1 MATQIYK
8 VRDPSGAIRE
18 IEGPAGATDEQV
30 IAKAKELFPASAPA
44 GEGMPAARAGAAP
57 SAAPAAEAEQ
67 PAGYN
72 AFATGASF
80 FPSLYRNTIGGL
92 VEAVSSPLQTAQ
104 GIGDIVAGG
113 VYNALPEPIQK
124 GLNAIE
130 FNPEAQKRA
139 IQTANVV
146 GQDYAK
152 TYGTRAG
159 FQKMMEEDPFRVVGD
174 VSTVLGGGGALLRGT
189 TALGLG
195 ATAGTRG
202 APIAGQVS
210 RATLPVANAMVRGGE
225 RTNPINML
233 TRPAAAVVSPMVDP
247 SVRALMAEGITPT
260 TGQILGG
267 GYKRF
272 EEGLTSVLGLGDFI
286 KGAQTR
292 AVEQL
297 NTAAFNRALR
307 PIGQTLPEGTTGR
320 EAVQFVSDRLDDAY
334 GNLLPRMTVQADPVF
349 GAEIGNLR
357 QMVQQGAIDPNAVR
371 AFDRFLD
378 TNVVNKFQGQ
388 QAITG
393 QTLKQIQ
400 SDLRERINLLS
411 ASTDADQRLMGQAL
425 QEVQDQFRQ
434 LVIRSNPQNAAELR
448 AIDTGYANFKRVQR
462 ASGITG
468 AEEGIFSP
476 AQLQSAVRAM
486 DRSKDKSQFA
496 TGQALMQDLSET
508 GKTVLGNKLPD
519 SGTPYRSLA
528 ALIASGGAG
537 AAGYPAIA
545 AGLLAGP
552 ALYSAPGQRLAAAAL
567 TSRPAGAAA
576 VANQLR
582 ANQGIKT
589 GTLAANQLA
598 NQQQSAFEE
607 FLRANAAV
615 NPQFQQALQAGR

>member
-1 MATQIYK
+1 M
-8 VRDPSGAIRE
+8 
-18 IEGPAGATDEQV
+18 
-30 IAKAKELFPASAPA
+30 AKAEDYANWIVANADKKGTPDFETVAKAYQEA
-44 GEGMPAARAGAAP
+44 KAAEGMPAA
-57 SAAPAAEAEQ
+57 Q
-67 PAGYN
+67 PADYQFSKTVES
-72 AFATGASF
+72 A

-113 VYNALPEPIQK
+113 VYKALPGPVQR
-124 GLNAIE
+124 GLTAIE
-130 FNPEAQKRA
+130 TSPYNPLGNPAALQRAQA
-139 IQTANVV
+139 MASAV
-146 GQDYAK
+146 GQDYAR
-152 TYGTRAG
+152 TYGTGAG
-159 FQKMMEEDPFRVVGD
+159 FQKMIEEDPFRVVGD
-174 VSTVLGGGGALLRGT
+174 VSTVLGGGGAALRAANMG
-189 TALGLG
+189 GR
-195 ATAGTRG
+195 TAG
-202 APIAGQVS
+202 
-210 RATLPVANAMVRGGE
+210 VANAMVRGGDVI
-225 RTNPINML
+225 NPINML
-233 TRPAAAVVSPMVDP
+233 TRPAAAMISPTVDP
-247 SVRALMAEGITPT
+247 GVRALMAEGITPT

-267 GYKRF
+267 GAKRF
-272 EEGLTSVLGLGDFI
+272 EEGLTSIPVIGDFI
-286 KGAQTR
+286 KSAQGR

-297 NTAAFNRALR
+297 NTAAFNRALK
-307 PIGQTLPEGTTGR
+307 PIGSSLPSGTTGR
-320 EAVQFVSDRLDDAY
+320 EAVQFVSDKLDDAY
-334 GNLLPRMTVQADPVF
+334 GKLLPKMTVQADPVF
-349 GAEIGNLR
+349 GTEISNLR
-357 QMVQQGAIDPNAVR
+357 QMVGQGAIDPNAVK

-411 ASTDADQRLMGQAL
+411 VSTDADQRLMGQAL

-434 LVIRSNPQNAAELR
+434 LVIRSNPQNAKELK

-496 TGQALMQDLSET
+496 TGEALMQDLSET

-528 ALIASGGAG
+528 ALIASGGAAG
-537 AAGYPAIA
+537 AGYPAIA
-545 AGLLAGP
+545 AGMLAGP

-567 TSRPAGAAA
+567 TARPAGAAA

-607 FLRANAAV
+607 FLRANAALD
-615 NPQFQQALQAGR
+615 PRFQQALQAGR

>member
-1 MATQIYK
+1 M
-8 VRDPSGAIRE
+8 V
-18 IEGPAGATDEQV
+18 
-30 IAKAKELFPASAPA
+30 
-44 GEGMPAARAGAAP
+44 
-57 SAAPAAEAEQ
+57 
-67 PAGYN
+67 
-72 AFATGASF
+72 
-80 FPSLYRNTIGGL
+80 
-92 VEAVSSPLQTAQ
+92 
-104 GIGDIVAGG
+104 
-113 VYNALPEPIQK
+113 
-124 GLNAIE
+124 
-130 FNPEAQKRA
+130 
-139 IQTANVV
+139 
-146 GQDYAK
+146 
-152 TYGTRAG
+152 
-159 FQKMMEEDPFRVVGD
+159 EEDPFRVVGD
-174 VSTVLGGGGALLRGT
+174 VSTVLYGGGAALRAANMGGRT
-189 TALGLG
+189 
-195 ATAGTRG
+195 
-202 APIAGQVS
+202 GQ
-210 RATLPVANAMVRGGE
+210 VANALTRGGE
-225 RTNPINML
+225 LTNPINML
-233 TRPAAAVVSPMVDP
+233 TRPAAAMVSPMVDP
-247 SVRALMAEGITPT
+247 GVRALMAEGVTPT

-272 EEGLTSVLGLGDFI
+272 EEGLTSIPVIGDFI
-286 KGAQTR
+286 KSAQNR

-334 GNLLPRMTVQADPVF
+334 ENLLPRMTVQADPVF

-434 LVIRSNPQNAAELR
+434 LVIRSNPRNAAELR

-496 TGQALMQDLSET
+496 TGEALMQDLSET

-545 AGLLAGP
+545 AGMLAGP

-567 TSRPAGAAA
+567 TARPAGAAA

-589 GTLAANQLA
+589 GALAANQLA
-598 NQQQSAFEE
+598 NQEQSAFEE
-607 FLRANAAV
+607 FLRANAALD
-615 NPQFQQALQAGR
+615 PRFQQALQAGR

>member
-1 MATQIYK
+1 M
-8 VRDPSGAIRE
+8 
-18 IEGPAGATDEQV
+18 
-30 IAKAKELFPASAPA
+30 AKAEDYAKWIVANQDKQGTPDFETVAKAYQEAKAAEGLQAAPAPAPA
-44 GEGMPAARAGAAP
+44 GEGMPSARVGAA
-57 SAAPAAEAEQ
+57 Q
-67 PAGYN
+67 PADYEFSKTVES
-72 AFATGASF
+72 AL
-80 FPSLYRNTIGGL
+80 PSLYRNTIGGL
-92 VEAVSSPLQTAQ
+92 VDVVSSPLQTAQ

-113 VYNALPEPIQK
+113 VYKALPGPVQR
-124 GLNAIE
+124 GLTAIE
-130 FNPEAQKRA
+130 TSPYNPLGNPAALQRAQA
-139 IQTANVV
+139 MASAV
-146 GQDYAK
+146 GQDYAR
-152 TYGTRAG
+152 TYGTGAG
-159 FQKMMEEDPFRVVGD
+159 FQKMIEEDPFRVVGD
-174 VSTVLGGGGALLRGT
+174 VSTVLGGGGAALRAANMG
-189 TALGLG
+189 GR
-195 ATAGTRG
+195 TAG
-202 APIAGQVS
+202 
-210 RATLPVANAMVRGGE
+210 VANAMVRGGE
-225 RTNPINML
+225 LTSPINML
-233 TRPAAAVVSPMVDP
+233 TRPAAAMISPTVDP
-247 SVRALMAEGITPT
+247 GVRTLMAEGVTPT

-272 EEGLTSVLGLGDFI
+272 EEGLTSIPVIGDFI
-286 KGAQTR
+286 KSAQNR

-434 LVIRSNPQNAAELR
+434 LVIRSNPRNAAELR

-496 TGQALMQDLSET
+496 TGEALMQDLSET

-528 ALIASGGAG
+528 ALIASGGAAG
-537 AAGYPAIA
+537 AGYPAIA
-545 AGLLAGP
+545 AGMLAGP

-567 TSRPAGAAA
+567 TARPVGAAA

-589 GTLAANQLA
+589 STLAANQLA
-598 NQQQSAFEE
+598 NQQQSAFDE
-607 FLRANAAV
+607 FLRANAALD
-615 NPQFQQALQAGR
+615 PRFQQALEAGR